1 MIRTTVLSARRILAA
16 LTLVLAVGVASAQ
29 LSPQEAAAQYDFDLS
44 GVEITTTSSL
54 AGALLMPQA
63 YMIEMLEAWG
73 ADVEIVTLTNT
84 SGVQALIANRS
95 DLAPHGADELIIG
108 AAEGAQLVAY
118 GSPQSKINYV
128 LVGTDDIASVADL
141 EGKTIGMS
149 GPAGFDA
156 LLTRFSLNDEGLD
169 PETDVNF
176 VQIGGSPDRAAA
188 LLAGRVDAAT
198 IGLDDWFD
206 LAEEAEGVQIVQY
219 MSEVVPDFATELY
232 FSRADWVAE
241 NPEVVT
247 AIACGNLESN
257 QWANENRDAFIAY
270 TLEQVPG
277 TSEAAVVGLYDAAM
291 DVGMWPTQPEVLLSS
306 EGMVGLM
313 EAMLE
318 TGDITSPVDVAQ
330 FIDIS
335 YLNEAAAMGC
345 GQ

>member
-1 MIRTTVLSARRILAA
+1 MTLRFATLIRTFAA
-16 LTLVLAVGVASAQ
+16 LAVALGIGAAAAQ
-29 LSPQEAAAQYDFDLS
+29 LSPQDAAAQYDIDLS

-54 AGALLMPQA
+54 AGALLMPQS
-63 YMIEMLEAWG
+63 YMLEMLEAWG
-73 ADVEIVTLTNT
+73 AEVEIVTLSTT

-128 LVGTDDIASVADL
+128 LVGKTEFDSVESL
-141 EGKTIGMS
+141 EGATIGMS

-156 LLTRFSLNDEGLD
+156 LLTRFSLNDVGLD

-206 LAEEAEGVQIVQY
+206 LAERAEGVHIVQY

-232 FSRADWVAE
+232 FSRADWVEA
-241 NPEVVT
+241 NPNVAV

-257 QWANENRDAFIAY
+257 QWANDNRDAFIAY
-270 TLEQVPG
+270 TLDKVPG

-291 DVGMWPTQPEVLLSS
+291 DVGMWPTSPEGVLSTD
-306 EGMVGLM
+306 GMVGLM

-318 TGDITSPVDVAQ
+318 TGDISNPVEVAN

-335 YLNEAAAMGC
+335 FLQEAAAMGC

>member
-1 MIRTTVLSARRILAA
+1 MNRPVRTIRRALAA
-16 LTLVLAVGVASAQ
+16 LALVLASTAAFAQ
-29 LSPQEAAAQYDFDLS
+29 LTPQEAAAQYDFDLS

-54 AGALLMPQA
+54 AGALLMPQS
-63 YMIEMLEAWG
+63 YMLEMLEAWG

-84 SGVQALIANRS
+84 SGVQALIARRS

-156 LLTRFSLNDEGLD
+156 LLTRFSLADEGLD

-232 FSRADWVAE
+232 FSRADWVAD
-241 NPEVVT
+241 NPEVVK

-270 TLEQVPG
+270 TLEKVPG
-277 TSEAAVVGLYDAAM
+277 TSESAVVGLYDAAM
-291 DVGMWPTQPEVLLSS
+291 DVGMWPTDPEVLLSS
-306 EGMVGLM
+306 DGMVGLM

-335 YLNEAAAMGC
+335 FLNDAAAMGC

>member
-1 MIRTTVLSARRILAA
+1 MIRSMIRSLAA
-16 LTLVLAVGVASAQ
+16 LALVLGLGAAFAQ
-29 LSPQEAAAQYDFDLS
+29 LTPQEAAAQYDFDLS

-73 ADVEIVTLTNT
+73 AEVEIVTLTNT
-84 SGVQALIANRS
+84 SGVQALIARRS

-128 LVGTDDIASVADL
+128 LVGTDDIDSVEDL
-141 EGKTIGMS
+141 AGKTIGMS

-156 LLTRFSLNDEGLD
+156 LLTRFSLNDVGLD

-206 LAEEAEGVQIVQY
+206 LAEQAEGVKIVQY

-232 FSRADWVAE
+232 FSRADWVEA
-241 NPEVVT
+241 NPTVVT

-257 QWANENRDAFIAY
+257 KWANENRDAFIAY
-270 TLEQVPG
+270 TLEKVPG

-291 DVGMWPTQPEVLLSS
+291 DVGMWPTEPEVLLSTD
-306 EGMVGLM
+306 GMVGLM

-330 FIDIS
+330 YIDIS
-335 YLNEAAAMGC
+335 FLDEAAAMGC

>member
-1 MIRTTVLSARRILAA
+1 MKTSVARLVRTLTLAA
-16 LTLVLAVGVASAQ
+16 VFVAGVAAAQ
-29 LSPQEAAAQYDFDLS
+29 LSPEEAAAQYDLDLS
-44 GVEITTTSSL
+44 GTSITTTSSL

-63 YMIEMLEAWG
+63 YMLDMLEAWG
-73 ADVEIVTLTNT
+73 AEVEIVTLTNT

-95 DLAPHGADELIIG
+95 NLAPHGADELIIG
-108 AAEGAQLVAY
+108 AAQGAELTAI

-128 LVGTDDIASVADL
+128 LAGQADVASVADL
-141 EGKTIGMS
+141 EGRTIGMS

-156 LLTRFSLNDEGLD
+156 LLTRFSLADEGLD
-169 PETDVNF
+169 PERDVSF

-188 LLAGRVDAAT
+188 LLAGRVDAVT

-206 LAEEAEGVQIVQY
+206 LAEKTDDARVVQY

-232 FSRADWVAE
+232 FSRAEYIDA
-241 NPEVVT
+241 NPDLAL

-257 QWANENRDAFIAY
+257 RWANEHRDAFLAY

-277 TSEAAVVGLYDAAM
+277 TSESAVLGLYDAAM
-291 DVGMWPTQPEVLLSS
+291 DVGMWPTTPEGVLSTA
-306 EGMVGLM
+306 GMQGLM

-318 TGDITSPVDVAQ
+318 TGDITSPVQVADY
-330 FIDIS
+330 IDIS
-335 YLNEAAAMGC
+335 FLEDAAALGC